1 MEIKK
6 KIFFLYSTLEAFD
19 HQIDFDENF
28 QHIVV
33 NEHN

>member
-6 KIFFLYSTLEAFD
+6 KFFLYSTLEAFD
-19 HQIDFDENF
+19 HQIDFDENY
-28 QHIVV
+28 QYTSV